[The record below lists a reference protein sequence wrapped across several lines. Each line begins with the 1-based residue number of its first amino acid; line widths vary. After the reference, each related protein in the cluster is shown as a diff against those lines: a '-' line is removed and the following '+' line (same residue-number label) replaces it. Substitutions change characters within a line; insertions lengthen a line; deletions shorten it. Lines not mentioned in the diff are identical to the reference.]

1 MMHLS
6 WAWLSILLHRPF
18 YRTLAKMPGNAA
30 KQPLQE
36 GYNAYLAIK
45 VSGCRDSFP
54 VQAQ

>member
-18 YRTLAKMPGNAA
+18 YRTLAKMPGNAG

-45 VSGCRDSFP
+45 VSRHTVYFP
-54 VQAQ
+54 